1 MAAPRAHGTSL
12 PAVGHRLLPQ
22 HSIAEVTN
30 ASVHSGSAWRV
41 GTPKQVHAALDGRPL
56 CPALLPFAS
65 MRTEIQRTVCCPS
78 GHDKLLKDHG
88 IGAEETHQQAHEAN
102 KLLLGRRIL
111 VVGDSLSVQ
120 WANALLVD
128 LHGRGAMAGLD
139 QLREHAWK
147 EQDGRR
153 RYCDATPQYVFNGT
167 AAAPQAPILA
177 LFPVA
182 PDLCLLPGLL
192 CCNDGIETQMAALTR
207 FMNRFDPHIVV
218 ANFGIH
224 WHGRQVADGTY
235 SRDVGKLLVAMV
247 AYGAER
253 IQRSSQPLLLYRETL
268 PQHFPTLRRD
278 GSFEGFYS
286 ENGSVCSCIT
296 AGRSC
301 DSLSPEVAA
310 SSNDASPATLNCLA
324 TRVLS
329 HGAGGSS
336 NVSLLS
342 QMRLEPQVLPQFDAF
357 ASRLDAHIGYSPLGV
372 RPQGLRPTALDC
384 THWCYSPLLWD
395 AALGP
400 FYRAVLKHR

>member
-207 FMNRFDPHIVV
+207 FMTRFDPHIVV

-324 TRVLS
+324 TLLAVARMSPFCRKCASSLS
-329 HGAGGSS
+329 CCP
-336 NVSLLS
+336 SL
-342 QMRLEPQVLPQFDAF
+342 MR
-357 ASRLDAHIGYSPLGV
+357 S
-372 RPQGLRPTALDC
+372 LR
-384 THWCYSPLLWD
+384 
-395 AALGP
+395 G
-400 FYRAVLKHR
+400 

>member
-207 FMNRFDPHIVV
+207 FMNRSPAHRRCQLRDPL
-218 ANFGIH
+218 ARQAS
-224 WHGRQVADGTY
+224 GRWDLFPRCGQAACGYGGVRCRAY
-235 SRDVGKLLVAMV
+235 PALKPALASVSRDP
-247 AYGAER
+247 
-253 IQRSSQPLLLYRETL
+253 S
-268 PQHFPTLRRD
+268 
-278 GSFEGFYS
+278 
-286 ENGSVCSCIT
+286 
-296 AGRSC
+296 
-301 DSLSPEVAA
+301 AA
-310 SSNDASPATLNCLA
+310 
-324 TRVLS
+324 LS
-329 HGAGGSS
+329 H
-336 NVSLLS
+336 L
-342 QMRLEPQVLPQFDAF
+342 
-357 ASRLDAHIGYSPLGV
+357 
-372 RPQGLRPTALDC
+372 
-384 THWCYSPLLWD
+384 
-395 AALGP
+395 AA
-400 FYRAVLKHR
+400 